1 MGSEMC
7 IRDSTG
13 AMGDIQ
19 QATSQA
25 RKMVTEYG
33 FSDKVGFI
41 RHTNNQEEVFLGHSV
56 TQSKNLS
63 DETAQLI
70 DEEVKRLIDDAKAKA
85 RKIIT
90 DHIDELHI
98 IAKGLLEYET
108 LTGDEINDLLK
119 GIKPNKDD
127 FNDDI
132 NPGPTVASS
141 VPKTGNTPTPQTN

>member
-1 MGSEMC
+1 M
-7 IRDSTG
+7 
-13 AMGDIQ
+13 
-19 QATSQA
+19 
-25 RKMVTEYG
+25 
-33 FSDKVGFI
+33 
-41 RHTNNQEEVFLGHSV
+41 
-56 TQSKNLS
+56 
-63 DETAQLI
+63 
-70 DEEVKRLIDDAKAKA
+70 
-85 RKIIT
+85 

-132 NPGPTVASS
+132 NPESNITSS